1 MHYVPLNLMF
11 GEKPAE
17 EKAQKR
23 TVHEEWR
30 WTHPT
35 YILSFKQRL
44 TSLSRVAI
52 DPSKRM
58 ADVDQRNNVLEL
70 NW

>member
-1 MHYVPLNLMF
+1 MF
-11 GEKPAE
+11 GNKPSE
-17 EKAQKR
+17 YNTIR

-35 YILSFKQRL
+35 YVIEFKRKL
-44 TSLSRVAI
+44 TDLKEVEI

-58 ADVDQRNNVLEL
+58 ADVERKNNVLQL